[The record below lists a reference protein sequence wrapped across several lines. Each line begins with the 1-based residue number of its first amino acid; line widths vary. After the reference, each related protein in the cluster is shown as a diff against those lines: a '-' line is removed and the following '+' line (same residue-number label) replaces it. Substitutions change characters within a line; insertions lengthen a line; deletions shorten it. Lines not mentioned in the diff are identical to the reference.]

1 MVFKKRYLANQ
12 SGFTLV
18 ELLVVIFIMSLLT
31 SLILISYRS
40 SEKRY
45 ALNQAAQ
52 QLVSNLRKAQSM
64 AMSGVGIR
72 EQYCGYGIKVDS
84 GSSPGSYIFYADKS
98 GNCQNS
104 NNKYDASDDI
114 IETINL
120 PNQIIIQ
127 ASSPADFF
135 FKSPDPTTYINQVS
149 VSGVGRTITLE
160 VESGS
165 LSKMI
170 TITTAGLIQSN

>member
-1 MVFKKRYLANQ
+1 MVFKKRYLTNQ
-12 SGFTLV
+12 SGFTLA
-18 ELLVVIFIMSLLT
+18 ELLIVIFIMGLLT
-31 SLILISYRS
+31 SLTLVSYRS

-45 ALNQAAQ
+45 ALNQATQ

-72 EQYCGYGIKVDS
+72 GQYCGYGIKVDF
-84 GSSPGSYIFYADKS
+84 GSSPSSYIFYADKS
-98 GNCQNS
+98 GDCQIS

-127 ASSPADFF
+127 ASSLADLF
-135 FKSPDPTTYINQVS
+135 FKSPDPTTYIDQVS
-149 VSGVGRTITLE
+149 ISGVSRTITLE
-160 VESGS
+160 VEGGS
-165 LSKMI
+165 LNKII